1 MSEAHHSEHKKVG
14 VMNDSV
20 PVRNLTLIIVVTVVL
35 VAVASIALRKGFEQ
49 QVRDA
54 IFTRQLSVPDSRLI
68 EIQEQ
73 DAELLSG
80 KAVGDLKPRMA
91 VADAVKQVG
100 QNENLLAPMR
110 PASALGVDPAA
121 GENAK

>member
-14 VMNDSV
+14 VMDDNV

-35 VAVASIALRKGFEQ
+35 VAAASIALRKGFEQ

-54 IFTRQLSVPDSRLI
+54 IFTRQLSVPDSRLV

-80 KAVGDLKPRMA
+80 KAVGDLKPRMS

-100 QNENLLAPMR
+100 QNEKLLAPMR